1 MKIVTRLLIF
11 ILIIICLGPLYPYW
25 ENFKKFEI
33 SHSTASWGTFG
44 DYVGGVI
51 GTLFGLISVV
61 FIYFTFE
68 DQRNTSKR
76 EKFENK
82 YYELI
87 KLHRDNVAEIG
98 IGRDFGKKVFILIL
112 REFREILPLIK
123 DLNIKLS
130 LHLDSMQIIEVA
142 YISLF
147 YGTGPNSTRILK
159 KSLSSYKIHFLDD
172 LVDELEKFK
181 GVTKIKRTFKYVP
194 FEGHQSRLGHYFRH
208 IYQTIKFV
216 DSQTF
221 INAKEKK
228 EYVKTIRAQL
238 SNHEQALLLLNS
250 LSKLGKSWNN
260 ENLIKKYSLVKNLP
274 EDFLDPIKEIDVKAL
289 YPEIV
294 FEWEEI
300 DIVSETIISRKI
312 NLFWNKFR
320 IDISKYRKI

>member
-1 MKIVTRLLIF
+1 MKNFTRLLII
-11 ILIIICLGPLYPYW
+11 ILIMICLGPLYPYW

-33 SHSTASWGTFG
+33 SDSTASWGTFG

-68 DQRNTSKR
+68 DQRSTSKR

-130 LHLDSMQIIEVA
+130 LHLDSRQIIEVA

-181 GVTKIKRTFKYVP
+181 EVIKIKRTFKYVP

-221 INAKEKK
+221 ISAKEKK

-250 LSKLGKSWNN
+250 LSKLGRSWNN

-274 EDFLDPIKEIDVKAL
+274 EDFLDPINEVDVKVI
-289 YPEIV
+289 YPQIV

-300 DIVSETIISRKI
+300 NIMSETIISKKI
-312 NLFWNKFR
+312 NLFWNNFH